1 MTSRNPRELR
11 VALIHYWLV
20 NWRGGERVLRAIA
33 DLFPGCDIYTHVFD
47 PEIIAEHFP
56 DNRVKGTFISRLPM
70 ARRLYQKY
78 LPLMPMALEQLD
90 LSQYDLVISSES
102 GPAKGVVLSPETLHV
117 CYCHTPMRYVWDM
130 YHEYRNQSGA
140 LTRFLMAPVMNGL
153 RQWDQTSAQRV
164 DHYVANST
172 FVAQRIK
179 KYYRREAK
187 VIYPPV
193 EVADFTV
200 ATTSENFYLSV
211 GQLVAYKKTELLVRA
226 FNANGKRLVVIGEGE
241 CLYRLRKIAR
251 PNVELMGWQSSAVIR
266 DFYARCRALMFPGV
280 EDFGIV
286 PVEAMATGKP
296 VIAYARGGAL
306 ETVID
311 GLNGYLFESQSVDG
325 IVAAVDRFETMQG
338 SFDPKLI
345 RAQAEHYSTDR
356 FKIDFRDHIADLLR
370 TK

>member
-1 MTSRNPRELR
+1 MMRRNPAGLR

-56 DNRVKGTFISRLPM
+56 HNAVRGTFISRLPM
-70 ARRLYQKY
+70 ARRYYQQY

-102 GPAKGVVLSPETLHV
+102 GPAKGVVLGPETLHV

-130 YHEYRNQSGA
+130 YHEYRSQSGA
-140 LTRFLMAPVMNGL
+140 LTRFLMTPVMHRL
-153 RQWDQTSAQRV
+153 RQWDQSSAQRV
-164 DHYVANST
+164 DHYVANSR

-179 KYYRREAK
+179 KYYRREAT
-187 VIYPPV
+187 VIHPPV

-200 ATTSENFYLSV
+200 AAGSENFYLSV
-211 GQLVAYKKTELLVRA
+211 GQLVAYKRTELLVRA
-226 FNANGKRLVVIGEGE
+226 FNANGKRLVIIGEGE
-241 CLYRLRKIAR
+241 CLSRLRKLAHS
-251 PNVELMGWQSSAVIR
+251 NVELMGWQPNAIIR
-266 DFYARCRALMFPGV
+266 DFYARCRAVMFPGV

-286 PVEAMATGKP
+286 PLEAMATGKP
-296 VIAYARGGAL
+296 VIAYAKGGAL

-311 GLNGYLFESQSVDG
+311 GLTGSLFESQSVDG
-325 IVAAVDRFETMQG
+325 IVAAVDRFETMWEC
-338 SFDPKLI
+338 FDSGLI
-345 RAQAEHYSTDR
+345 RAQAERFSTDR
-356 FKIDFRDHIADLLR
+356 FKSEFRAHIDDLLR
-370 TK
+370 LD